1 MDAGFSPVRGPCLS
15 PPEAGLQKK
24 KRPACRTPRRQHTLA
39 AGKKNRL
46 LTAGLHL
53 RQGRGIVQ
61 TAAFGYARRLRLP
74 ATLPPAGK
82 LAAGGM

>member
-1 MDAGFSPVRGPCLS
+1 MPVFRLCAGPACPHRRQVFEKKSVRHAGRPGGNTRL
-15 PPEAGLQKK
+15 PPAKK
-24 KRPACRTPRRQHTLA
+24 K
-39 AGKKNRL
+39 RL

-53 RQGRGIVQ
+53 RQGRGIVL